1 MTSWFVN
8 VVPHISDSDRDKGV
22 KPIVVMTDPVTIEGK
37 SLANFEKTP
46 ETKIT

>member
-8 VVPHISDSDRDKGV
+8 VVFHISDSDRDKGV
-22 KPIVVMTDPVTIEGK
+22 KPIVVMTDPVTMEGK
-37 SLANFEKTP
+37 RLANFEKTP